1 MTNIKRTNSFSGY
14 TLTETLLVLLVTI
27 TLVGLPAF
35 MMTKSKENILVGQFF
50 GSFERHLLHTQQVA
64 VTGEQDTMIYL
75 KKQQLHFVS
84 AYAENIMDIPLELEA
99 VGPEKITFKQGSGN
113 NGRLAKY
120 SFVWKD
126 RKKQIDYQ
134 FQMGS
139 GRYVKKISER

>member
-1 MTNIKRTNSFSGY
+1 M
-14 TLTETLLVLLVTI
+14 
-27 TLVGLPAF
+27 
-35 MMTKSKENILVGQFF
+35 GQFF

-84 AYAENIMDIPLELEA
+84 TYAENILDIPLELEA